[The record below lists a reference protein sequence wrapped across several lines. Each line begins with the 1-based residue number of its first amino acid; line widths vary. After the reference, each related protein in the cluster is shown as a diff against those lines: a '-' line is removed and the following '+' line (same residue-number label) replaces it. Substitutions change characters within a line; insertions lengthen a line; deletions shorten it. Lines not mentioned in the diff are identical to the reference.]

1 MLRGPTECGLGPEAL
16 YPAVVCSQAR
26 TALNTLRAQVNA
38 LMLTAPLWRRLAPAR
53 KVAAVVPRKV
63 AAVVPRIGTATAPT
77 TAKRLK
83 PSLETTEICEIRL

>member
-1 MLRGPTECGLGPEAL
+1 MGPEAL

-38 LMLTAPLWRRLAPAR
+38 LMLTAPLWRRLAPVR

-83 PSLETTEICEIRL
+83 PSLETTEM